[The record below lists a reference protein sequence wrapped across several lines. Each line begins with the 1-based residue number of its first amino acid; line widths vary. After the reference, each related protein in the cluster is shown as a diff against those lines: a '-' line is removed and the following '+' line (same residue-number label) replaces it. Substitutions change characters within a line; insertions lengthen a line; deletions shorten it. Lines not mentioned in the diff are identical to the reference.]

1 MTDMHNLKNAG
12 PIDMES
18 VLERV
23 GGDKAFLQELL
34 DIYIEDFLEKYVLLE
49 QAIAEGDFNNI
60 KEIGHSLKG
69 SSGNL
74 SLTFLHETAFGI
86 EISGKENNIE
96 KARLL
101 FMKLR
106 EDFLKLKDFLP
117 PEKRQNIEQKMPSM
131 K

>member
-1 MTDMHNLKNAG
+1 MSYLFDQKNTG

-23 GGDKAFLQELL
+23 GGDESFLHELI
-34 DIYIEDFLEKYVLLE
+34 DIYIEDFIEKYDQLK
-49 QAIAEGDFNNI
+49 QAIDEADFDNI

-74 SLTFLHETAFGI
+74 SLNGLHETAYGI
-86 EISGKENNIE
+86 ELAGKENDIA
-96 KARLL
+96 KAKLLVLRLKEE
-101 FMKLR
+101 FKG
-106 EDFLKLKDFLP
+106 LKDFLP
-117 PEKRQNIEQKMPSM
+117 PEKRMKIEQKMPSM

>member
-1 MTDMHNLKNAG
+1 MSEMYNLNNPG

-23 GGDKAFLQELL
+23 GGDESFLQELL

-49 QAIAEGDFNNI
+49 KAVADGDLNNI

-74 SLTFLHETAFGI
+74 SLNGLQEAAYGL
-86 EISGKENNIE
+86 ELAGKENDGE
-96 KARLL
+96 KARVL
-101 FMKLR
+101 FSRLK
-106 EDFLKLKDFLP
+106 EEFLKLKDFLP
-117 PEKRQNIEQKMPSM
+117 PEKGQKIEQKMPSM

>member
-1 MTDMHNLKNAG
+1 MSDIFNQKNTG

-23 GGDKAFLQELL
+23 GGDESFLQELI
-34 DIYIEDFLEKYVLLE
+34 DIYIEDFIEKYDQLK
-49 QAIAEGDFNNI
+49 QAIEEADFNNI
-60 KEIGHSLKG
+60 MEIGHSLKG

-74 SLTFLHETAFGI
+74 SLNCLHETAYGI
-86 EISGKENNIE
+86 ELAGRENDIE

-101 FMKLR
+101 FLR
-106 EDFLKLKDFLP
+106 LKEEFKELKDFLP
-117 PEKRQNIEQKMPSM
+117 PEKRMNIEQKMSSM